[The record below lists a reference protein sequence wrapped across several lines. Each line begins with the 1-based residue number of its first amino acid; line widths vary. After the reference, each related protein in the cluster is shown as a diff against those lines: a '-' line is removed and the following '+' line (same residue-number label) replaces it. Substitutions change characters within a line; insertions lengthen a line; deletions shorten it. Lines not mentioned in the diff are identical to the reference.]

1 MKRTSYT
8 AAIVIVAGLCSVLF
22 VWCVAYFGA
31 ESVATTI
38 MVPITALQQFFWP
51 LCAIAVIV
59 LLAIIAIRLPR
70 R

>member
-8 AAIVIVAGLCSVLF
+8 AAIVIVIGLCSVLF

-31 ESVATTI
+31 ESVAATI
-38 MVPITALQQFFWP
+38 MVPITALPHFFWH